1 VFVNL
6 GGVEK
11 GVGEGDVGKEE
22 EEINTF
28 FSFNCGL
35 KGVPSIN

>member
-1 VFVNL
+1 MFVNL

-28 FSFNCGL
+28 FSCNCGL
-35 KGVPSIN
+35 KGVPRIN